1 MIHCPSA
8 RVDVTATARLHLGFL
23 DLNGGLGRQFG
34 SLGLTIDGFATRL
47 TAERADGFSAEGID
61 AERALAYARTFAA
74 ARGLTGGAHLQLV
87 ETIPDHAGLGSGT
100 QLALA
105 VGTAL
110 ERLLAPTADGEAWD
124 SRAIARALGRGQRSG
139 IGVGAFD
146 QGGFLVDCGRGA
158 PHHDRGHVPPVVM
171 RFPFPADWRLL
182 LLFDPCGSG
191 LHGEREVRAFDA
203 LPVFPDA
210 TVGSLCRL
218 LLMQLVPGLIEGRLP
233 PVADAIGQIQR
244 AVGSHFAPVQGG
256 CFASPAVSA
265 ALDWAA
271 EQGFVGSGQSSWGPT
286 GFVLVADPDQ
296 ARWLE
301 LGLKARFGAL
311 SALRYRV
318 VAGRNQGATVDL
330 LAATRRTMQES

>member
-8 RVDVTATARLHLGFL
+8 RVDVTAAARLHLGFL

-34 SLGLTIDGFATRL
+34 SLGLTIDGFTTRL
-47 TAERADGFSAEGID
+47 TAERADGFSAEGMD
-61 AERALAYARTFAA
+61 AERALAYARAFAA
-74 ARGLTGGAHLQLV
+74 VRGLTGGAQFQLS
-87 ETIPDHAGLGSGT
+87 ETIPGHAGLGSGT

-110 ERLLAPTADGEAWD
+110 ERLLGPAADGEVWD

-158 PHHDRGHVPPVVM
+158 LQQVPPVVM
-171 RFPFPADWRLL
+171 RFPFPADWRVLL
-182 LLFDPCGSG
+182 LLDQCGSG
-191 LHGEREVRAFDA
+191 LHGEPEARAFDA

-256 CFASPAVSA
+256 CFASSAVSA
-265 ALDWAA
+265 ALDWAS
-271 EQGFVGSGQSSWGPT
+271 ERGFIGSGQSSWGPT
-286 GFVLVADPDQ
+286 GFVLVADLDQ

-301 LGLKARFGAL
+301 LNLKARFGAL

-318 VAGRNQGATVDL
+318 VAGHNQGAAVDL
-330 LAATRRTMQES
+330 AAATRPAMRES

>member
-8 RVDVTATARLHLGFL
+8 RVDVTAAARLHLGFL

-34 SLGLTIDGFATRL
+34 SLGLAIDGFATRL
-47 TAERADGFSAEGID
+47 TAERADGFSAEGMD
-61 AERALAYARTFAA
+61 AERALAYARRFAA
-74 ARGLTGGAHLQLV
+74 ARGLTGGARLQLH

-100 QLALA
+100 QLAMA

-110 ERLLAPTADGEAWD
+110 ERLLGPAADGEVWD

-158 PHHDRGHVPPVVM
+158 LQHVPPIVM

-182 LLFDPCGSG
+182 LLFDPRGSG
-191 LHGEREVRAFDA
+191 LHGEREVRAFDT

-233 PVADAIGQIQR
+233 PVADAIGRIQQ
-244 AVGSHFAPVQGG
+244 AVGSHFAPIQGG

-271 EQGFVGSGQSSWGPT
+271 KQGFVGSGQSSWGPT
-286 GFVLVADPDQ
+286 GFVLVADLDQ

-301 LGLKARFGAL
+301 TGIKTGFGAS
-311 SALRYRV
+311 SALRCSV
-318 VAGRNQGATVDL
+318 VAGRNQGAAVDL
-330 LAATRRTMQES
+330 AGAMRRTMRES

>member
-8 RVDVTATARLHLGFL
+8 RVGVTAAARLHLGFL

-34 SLGLTIDGFATRL
+34 SLGLTIDGFAIRL
-47 TAERADGFSAEGID
+47 TAERADGFSAQGMD

-74 ARGLTGGAHLQLV
+74 ARGLTGGAHLQLH
-87 ETIPDHAGLGSGT
+87 ETIPDHTGLGSGT

-110 ERLLAPTADGEAWD
+110 ERLLGPAADGEVWD
-124 SRAIARALGRGQRSG
+124 SRTIARALGRGQRSG

-146 QGGFLVDCGRGA
+146 QGGFLVDCGRGVLQQ
-158 PHHDRGHVPPVVM
+158 VPPVVM
-171 RFPFPADWRLL
+171 RFPFPADWRVLL
-182 LLFDPCGSG
+182 LLDQCGSG
-191 LHGEREVRAFDA
+191 LHGEPEARAFDA

-218 LLMQLVPGLIEGRLP
+218 LLMQLVPGLIEGRLA

-256 CFASPAVSA
+256 CFASSAVSS
-265 ALDWAA
+265 ALDWAS
-271 EQGFVGSGQSSWGPT
+271 ERGFVGSGQSSWGPT

-301 LGLKARFGAL
+301 LNLKARFGAL

-318 VAGRNQGATVDL
+318 VAGHNQGAAVDL
-330 LAATRRTMQES
+330 AAAPRRALQES